1 MIFSCVWHIMQT
13 LKLKLPYAAVMTS
26 IQLCTDNFRSVAGGD
41 QTCHTEIK
49 KGNCFGEVAQTTE
62 VVCIV
67 FLFIQVTPSRS
78 DGISDKLKLEGDVL
92 KVKPRKALRRLP
104 FNVEKLGFPLSCTDE
119 MNGF

>member
-1 MIFSCVWHIMQT
+1 MSHGN
-13 LKLKLPYAAVMTS
+13 K
-26 IQLCTDNFRSVAGGD
+26 
-41 QTCHTEIK
+41 K

-92 KVKPRKALRRLP
+92 KVKPRKVLRGLP
-104 FNVEKLGFPLSCTDE
+104 FNVEKLEFPLRRTDE
-119 MNGF
+119 MNRF